1 MCDAPVGEGAS
12 SPVVNGRPQGVP
24 TCSRLDRKVR
34 EDVSHTRRTATLLR
48 IAGTGSAALALG
60 LGASGTSFAEGHGWN
75 GHQAGFSA
83 SHAQPTTAGAGGD
96 CAISTSDSLVPTASG
111 TVQITVSTSGQ
122 ASCDVSL
129 ASYLTEGATW
139 ATSGTQ
145 TLVDVAHVTVQ
156 PGQSAKLSVKVPD
169 AGCFGQIDLYKGS
182 KVFSGDNAPH
192 YPHGVFNGDSGLI
205 KSWNGGS
212 EVCSPTPSTSASA
225 TPSGT
230 PSSASPSASDS
241 TSAAPS
247 GSASASASSS
257 TGTGA
262 SASASAST
270 SVEASSSAS
279 ATAAASASATSSGGG
294 LADTGSSGTGTI
306 AGIAGALVV
315 AGGAA
320 VFALRRRAAGNH
332 S

>member
-1 MCDAPVGEGAS
+1 M
-12 SPVVNGRPQGVP
+12 
-24 TCSRLDRKVR
+24 
-34 EDVSHTRRTATLLR
+34 SHTRRTATLLR

-60 LGASGTSFAEGHGWN
+60 LGASGTSFAQGHGWN
-75 GHQAGFSA
+75 GHRVGFSVG
-83 SHAQPTTAGAGGD
+83 HAQPAIAGAGSD
-96 CAISTSDSLVPTASG
+96 CAISTPDSLVPTAAG

-122 ASCDVSL
+122 ANCDVSL

-192 YPHGVFNGDSGLI
+192 YPHGVFNGDSALI

-212 EVCSPTPSTSASA
+212 QLCSPTPSTSASA
-225 TPSGT
+225 SATPSAT
-230 PSSASPSASDS
+230 PSSASPS
-241 TSAAPS
+241 SAAPS
-247 GSASASASSS
+247 DSASASASSS

-262 SASASAST
+262 SASASASS
-270 SVEASSSAS
+270 SVEASSSS
-279 ATAAASASATSSGGG
+279 SAAASASATPSGGG

>member
-1 MCDAPVGEGAS
+1 VDLYSTQKA
-12 SPVVNGRPQGVP
+12 
-24 TCSRLDRKVR
+24 R

-60 LGASGTSFAEGHGWN
+60 LGAAGTSFAAGHGWN
-75 GHQAGFSA
+75 GHRAGFSA
-83 SHAQPTTAGAGGD
+83 SHAQPTTPGAGGD

-169 AGCFGQIDLYKGS
+169 VGCFGQIDLYKGS

-192 YPHGVFNGDSGLI
+192 YPNGVFNGDSGLI

-212 EVCSPTPSTSASA
+212 EVCSPTPGTSESAS
-225 TPSGT
+225 PSAT

-241 TSAAPS
+241 TTAAPS
-247 GSASASASSS
+247 DSASASASSS

-262 SASASAST
+262 SASASS
-270 SVEASSSAS
+270 SVEASSSS
-279 ATAAASASATSSGGG
+279 SSSSSSSPAASASASSGSGGG
-294 LADTGSSGTGTI
+294 LAETGSDGTGTI

>member
-60 LGASGTSFAEGHGWN
+60 LGASGTSFAQSHGWN
-75 GHQAGFSA
+75 GHRVGFSA
-83 SHAQPTTAGAGGD
+83 SHAQPAIAGAGSD
-96 CAISTSDSLVPTASG
+96 CAISTPDSLVPTASG

-122 ASCDVSL
+122 ANCDVSL

-212 EVCSPTPSTSASA
+212 QLCSPTPSTSASA
-225 TPSGT
+225 TPSAT

-247 GSASASASSS
+247 DSASASASSS

-270 SVEASSSAS
+270 SVQASSSS
-279 ATAAASASATSSGGG
+279 SAAASASATSSGGG